1 MGRRDARRGSAGGRT
16 MVCPDRWLGAVP
28 KRPSSCVWTLGVTS
42 TNVPPSPATFWPF
55 AAANRQNAIAT
66 RARPRPGRGGA
77 TPREGPEPPRADEA
91 ERAAERQLRDP
102 NPRRELLAAFRE
114 VRQLCWPT
122 LDDDAILDADA
133 LPPTCAL
140 PLNIDTGDVPYS
152 EASRPYRRTV
162 FTNQDWLQHRSSTR
176 LFGNLAG
183 TFTSGVVRSL
193 VTEVGAV
200 ATIGAAACL
209 WNGSI
214 QGFEDFANVT
224 ADPLLPGIH
233 EVFLARLPA
242 LPFTLASPALGLPLV
257 FRTNASYARWVESR
271 VAGGRIVSHCRNVM
285 RQSALWMN
293 TVRFF
298 LIPYEQLV

>member
-1 MGRRDARRGSAGGRT
+1 MFDG
-16 MVCPDRWLGAVP
+16 M
-28 KRPSSCVWTLGVTS
+28 TS
-42 TNVPPSPATFWPF
+42 
-55 AAANRQNAIAT
+55 R
-66 RARPRPGRGGA
+66 
-77 TPREGPEPPRADEA
+77 
-91 ERAAERQLRDP
+91 
-102 NPRRELLAAFRE
+102 
-114 VRQLCWPT
+114 
-122 LDDDAILDADA
+122 DDDAVLDADA

-214 QGFEDFANVT
+214 QGFEDFTNVT

-242 LPFTLASPALGLPLV
+242 LPFTLASPALGLLLV

-271 VAGGRIVSHCRNVM
+271 VAWGRIVSHCRNVM